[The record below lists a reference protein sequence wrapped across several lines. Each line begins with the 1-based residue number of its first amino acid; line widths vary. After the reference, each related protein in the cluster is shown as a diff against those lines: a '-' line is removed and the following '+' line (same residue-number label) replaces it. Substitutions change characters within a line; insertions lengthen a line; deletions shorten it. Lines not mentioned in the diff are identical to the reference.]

1 MQPLDEGA
9 EAARGSVSTLEL
21 PCMRMHAY
29 ARSAHVE
36 LARTRLLGRALQRAA
51 RGLGTLRTR
60 ARFGATHHHPMHRQT
75 VCTGVSTP
83 GLLRSGSCGAAAW

>member
-29 ARSAHVE
+29 AHSA
-36 LARTRLLGRALQRAA
+36 LLRARGCSGVRCSARRAA
-51 RGLGTLRTR
+51 MERGTHVGALLRIGTFCVWHRRSTLR
-60 ARFGATHHHPMHRQT
+60 
-75 VCTGVSTP
+75 
-83 GLLRSGSCGAAAW
+83 